1 MERIFIILGP
11 TSTGKTSLALKL
23 CKKFNGEII
32 SADSR
37 QVVKY
42 MDIGTGKIP
51 ACHPKPPVI
60 LSPSEESSE
69 AFPSIPSVMLN
80 LVLNLFHGSFQHLF
94 PQSFRVTTRNLA
106 QRPHV
111 LDGINVWGYDLINP
125 NDYFSGYD
133 YAKFALIKSKQIL
146 KQGKTV
152 FIVGGTG
159 FYIDLVTNRIKPA
172 LIEPNFEL
180 RKKLS
185 GMSLIQLQDVLRKL
199 NPLKFENIDKNGAFC
214 EQNNPTRLIRAIEVE
229 KGPTSKERNEPLP
242 YLENIKFMY
251 LGLTASREIL
261 YNNADNWLDI
271 IWKNGLEAEVS
282 GLLKS
287 PYSQSP
293 KLKGLIYGDAVT
305 YLKGGISK
313 EEAITKSKFAIHAY
327 IRRQLTWFKKN
338 ADITWFDITRDN
350 LSENIYNFVSG

>member
-1 MERIFIILGP
+1 
-11 TSTGKTSLALKL
+11 
-23 CKKFNGEII
+23 
-32 SADSR
+32 
-37 QVVKY
+37 
-42 MDIGTGKIP
+42 
-51 ACHPKPPVI
+51 
-60 LSPSEESSE
+60 
-69 AFPSIPSVMLN
+69 MLN

-106 QRPHV
+106 QRPPV

-199 NPLKFENIDKNGAFC
+199 NPLKFEKIEK
-214 EQNNPTRLIRAIEVE
+214 NNPARLIRAIEIE
-229 KGPTSKERNEPLP
+229 KNHISRHSGNASSVIRNPFPNDPYPLP
-242 YLENIKFMY
+242 YLENVKFMY
-251 LGLTASREIL
+251 LGLTAPREIL

-293 KLKGLIYGDAVT
+293 KLKGLIYGDAVA
-305 YLKGGISK
+305 YLKGEISK
-313 EEAITKSKFAIHAY
+313 EKAITKSKFAIHAY